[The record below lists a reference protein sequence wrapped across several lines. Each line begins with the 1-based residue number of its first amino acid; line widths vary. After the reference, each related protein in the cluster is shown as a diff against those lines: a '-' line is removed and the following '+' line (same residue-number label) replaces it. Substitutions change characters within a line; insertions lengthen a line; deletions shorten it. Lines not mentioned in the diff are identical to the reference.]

1 MQQTVTLS
9 PEIRL
14 MRLAFDGVTD
24 VAAHAPDLADL
35 ARAHEP
41 ALARIR
47 ALGQAHD
54 HGAPSTAAD
63 VAAHFDRLAA
73 LDPDLAVAAYS
84 FGDAALLADFTHEVV
99 AVAGAWTALGG
110 DVLDFGC
117 GAGRIAAALVRH
129 GARVTG
135 VDVSAAMI
143 AIARARVPGA
153 AFVLGD
159 GATLPLPDAAF
170 DLALAVDS
178 FPFLVQTGR
187 DRRAARRDRA
197 RAAAG
202 RAVARVQL
210 DLRRSWRG
218 GRAHRRVAVHFGARA
233 RAAVRALG
241 RDRVSAG
248 AVSGDVGRSEWE
260 ALWAA
265 DPRATP
271 FQHPAWALP
280 HAARFAGEIRYASAR
295 GRMAR

>member
-135 VDVSAAMI
+135 VDVSAAML

-178 FPFLVQTGR
+178 FPFLVQTG
-187 DRRAARRDRA
+187 AIGAQLA
-197 RAAAG
+197 EI
-202 RAVARVQL
+202 ARV
-210 DLRRSWRG
+210 LRPG
-218 GRAHRRVAVHFGARA
+218 GRLLVFNWTYGDPGEVDAHIAASPFTSVRGPERPFARWDATAYLLA
-233 RAAVRALG
+233 R
-241 RDRVSAG
+241 
-248 AVSGDVGRSEWE
+248 
-260 ALWAA
+260 
-265 DPRATP
+265 
-271 FQHPAWALP
+271 
-280 HAARFAGEIRYASAR
+280 
-295 GRMAR
+295 